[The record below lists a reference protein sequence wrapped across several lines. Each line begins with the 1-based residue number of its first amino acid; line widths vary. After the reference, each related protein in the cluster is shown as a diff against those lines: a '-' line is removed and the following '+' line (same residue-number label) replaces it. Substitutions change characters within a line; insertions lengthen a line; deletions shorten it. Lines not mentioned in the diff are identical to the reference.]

1 METRRDTI
9 ILELIKYL
17 VNSEKQLPRE
27 MSDVIIH
34 GSSSQ
39 HQQVGSTADVS
50 EIVRYQQQT
59 NRKLDELKS
68 SIESL
73 YQQIQ
78 SIGSNGN
85 GNGNGHHHEPQYIAA
100 TPVSAGNGDSL
111 YQEFIQSYAE
121 TAEEK
126 LQSFLGGGMIA
137 QHGSEFFL
145 WSGQWKNRTC
155 IFYLQAEN
163 NTVSHQILSIIGSE
177 AILSINPDT
186 EKAEDILLQI
196 NRKIT
201 EYHLRHPSLPQ
212 KLRAGICLID
222 RRQAKVFFA
231 GAHTNLIQTG
241 EDGTVVYEGS
251 KSFAGTSPSP
261 FSGHVAG
268 IRRGTTFFLYG
279 SNVSSE
285 LDKLFKKVAEESPQD
300 KKAQLSKWLAKKN
313 SSDAIIGFS
322 F

>member
-1 METRRDTI
+1 METKRDTI

-34 GSSSQ
+34 GSSP
-39 HQQVGSTADVS
+39 QQQQIGSAADVS
-50 EIVRYQQQT
+50 EIARYQQQT

-68 SIESL
+68 SIESI

-78 SIGSNGN
+78 SISSNGN
-85 GNGNGHHHEPQYIAA
+85 GNGNGHHHEPQYVAA
-100 TPVSAGNGDSL
+100 TPVSSGNGDSF
-111 YQEFIQSYAE
+111 YQELIQGYAE

-126 LQSFLGGGMIA
+126 LQSFLGGGLIA
-137 QHGSEFFL
+137 QSNSEFFV
-145 WSGQWKNRTC
+145 WSGQWKNRIC

-163 NTVSHQILSIIGSE
+163 NAVSHQVLSMIGSE
-177 AILSINPDT
+177 AILSVNPDT
-186 EKAEDILLQI
+186 EQAEDILLQI

-212 KLRAGICLID
+212 KLRAGVCLID
-222 RRQAKVFFA
+222 KRQAKVFFA
-231 GAHTNLIQTG
+231 GAHTNLIQTDEEG
-241 EDGTVVYEGS
+241 AAVHEGS
-251 KSFAGTSPSP
+251 KAFAGTSPSP
-261 FSGHVAG
+261 FSGHTAG

-279 SNVSSE
+279 NNVSGE